1 MERMTQITVEDRYM
15 HAFEN
20 VLAEQGIADPQVF
33 MNVDW
38 YDDMPVYSYLDQ
50 LGYLSSLSFADA
62 NRILIRCSALY
73 LERIVAFAAE
83 RGRAPGKT
91 ILRMAS
97 ITGWQNENDE
107 RQRNYDGTV
116 DFVTP
121 YIFLA
126 NLDHQGLRD
135 FALYPVTSP
144 AGRFTEDAVN
154 GDDRFAV
161 AEERP
166 DKFGQPS
173 PMHVYIYMPGSE
185 GTERM
190 QIIST

>member
-1 MERMTQITVEDRYM
+1 MERMTRITVKDRYLQE
-15 HAFEN
+15 FQD
-20 VLAEQGIADPQVF
+20 VLREEEIADPEVF
-33 MNVDW
+33 LDVDW
-38 YDDMPVYSYLDQ
+38 YDNVPVYSRFRQLD
-50 LGYLSSLSFADA
+50 YLSSLPFAEA
-62 NRILIRCSALY
+62 NRILIRCTVLY
-73 LERIVAFAAE
+73 LERIVAFAGE
-83 RGRAPGKT
+83 HGRVPGKT
-91 ILRMAS
+91 ILRMSS

-107 RQRNYDGTV
+107 RQRNYDGTTG
-116 DFVTP
+116 FVKP

-126 NLDHQGLRD
+126 NLDHEGLRD

-161 AEERP
+161 AEGRP

-185 GTERM
+185 GTERLR
-190 QIIST
+190 IIGT